1 MIVSGDTTLTGNLI
15 VSGTVEYTN
24 VTTLKIQDPIIEQG
38 GNANGAPLTN
48 NDGKDRGQL
57 LHYYTTAPVDAF
69 MGYKNSSGEFVF
81 ASNASISS
89 DVITVNTYGNI
100 HAGNANLGN
109 LVTANYYTGNGYLLT
124 NLNGSNI
131 QGNVTSA
138 VQSHYANIA
147 NSVSGSNVSGN
158 VTSAVQSH
166 YANIANSVTGGN
178 VSGQVGNALVAGTV
192 YTNAQPNITSVGTLS
207 SLSVT
212 ANISSGNAN
221 LGNLVVANFFSGDG
235 GYLSNL
241 QISGATVANAN
252 YANFAGTVLTN
263 AQPNITSVGTLSNL
277 TIIGNITA
285 GNATIGAGLGGNIT
299 GANLISS
306 NYFTGNGSLLTY
318 ITGANVFGNVTS
330 AVQSHYANIANSVA
344 GGNVSGQVG
353 NALIAGTVYTNA
365 QPNITS
371 VGTLAS
377 LNVTANISSGNAN
390 LGNLVVANFFSG
402 DGGYLS
408 NLQISG
414 ATVANANYATYAGT
428 VLTNAQPNITSV
440 GTLSSLSVSANITSG
455 NAIIGGGSGGS
466 ITGANL
472 VSANYFTG
480 NGSLLT
486 SLTGSNV
493 SGNVTSAVQSHYA
506 NIANSVAGG
515 NVSGQVSNALVAG
528 TVYTNAQ
535 PNITSVG
542 SLSGLTVSNS
552 SGVVDF
558 TTTANVTLGNVSNL
572 HISGGSAGYTLRTD
586 GAGNLSWAVDSAAAG
601 GNTTEVQFNDTGSLT
616 GNSNFTFNKTTSVL
630 TVTGN
635 VVSNNANLGNLV
647 IANYFSGS
655 GNLLSNIQGS
665 NVSGNVTSAVQS
677 QYANIANSV
686 AGANVSGNVTSAVQA
701 HYANIANSV
710 AGANVSGNVDSA
722 IQSHYA
728 NIANSVAGGNVS
740 GQVGNALI
748 AGTVYTNAQPNIT
761 SVGSLSGLTVSNSSG
776 IVDFTTTANVTLGN
790 VSNLHISGGSA
801 GYTLRTDGTGN
812 LSWAVDSAAAGGNTT
827 EVQFNDTGSLTGNSN
842 FTFNKTTSALTVTG
856 NISGNYLISNALTA
870 TRVPFVGSSKQLQ
883 DSTNLIWDNPNQVL
897 KVGAGGTEIG
907 GDAGYGYVS
916 ATKVIPT
923 NLTNT
928 RLVFSDSTHRLVD
941 SANLAFTGTQL
952 NVIGVANVSGN
963 VTSGNANLGN
973 LVTANFF
980 TGNGYYLTGL
990 PAGYSNTDVAAY
1002 LPTYT
1007 GNVAA
1012 GNLLTNNLLY
1022 SNGSPYIFTT
1032 TAAGSNT
1039 YVQFNDNNAF
1049 AGSANFTFDNTS
1061 NTLSVT
1067 NIIANGSGLT
1077 SLTGANVTGQVAN
1090 ALVSGTVYTN
1100 AQPNIT
1106 SVGTLSGLT
1115 VNGTSDLGDVSNITI
1130 TGGTAGYVLTT
1141 NGAGAVSWQATTG
1154 GGGTSGFVNI
1164 VKNRFTGN
1172 AVANTFSLTTTP
1184 ASVNLIEVNI
1194 DGLLQVSNT
1203 YSLAGSVVSFP
1214 TPPASGQIIEVT
1226 TYGSANVTGGDG
1238 AIQFSTSSNL
1248 LASSANLNFDSVTN
1262 TLTANYFSGNGSAL
1276 TGIAG
1281 ANITGTV
1288 ANANYATYAG
1298 TVITNAQPNITST
1311 GTLASLSVTGNIS
1324 GNNITSNSN
1333 LTVSGGYLTIDTG
1346 LIAVSSGNA
1355 GMFTSGISN
1364 INIGLAGNV
1373 TLGSTTG
1380 TVNARGTLSGANIT
1394 TSGNLSVSDTASI
1407 TNLKVNDFYSN
1418 RTPVTVTTNT
1428 VVDSFPI
1435 NKYRS
1440 AKYTMRINSDDGY
1453 QAVEALLIHNGIQS
1467 FVTIYGS
1474 LSTIST
1480 EIVTLST
1487 DINSGTV
1494 RMLATTVSA
1503 NTTVNMLGTYVAD

>member
-1 MIVSGDTTLTGNLI
+1 M
-15 VSGTVEYTN
+15 
-24 VTTLKIQDPIIEQG
+24 
-38 GNANGAPLTN
+38 
-48 NDGKDRGQL
+48 
-57 LHYYTTAPVDAF
+57 
-69 MGYKNSSGEFVF
+69 
-81 ASNASISS
+81 
-89 DVITVNTYGNI
+89 
-100 HAGNANLGN
+100 
-109 LVTANYYTGNGYLLT
+109 
-124 NLNGSNI
+124 
-131 QGNVTSA
+131 
-138 VQSHYANIA
+138 
-147 NSVSGSNVSGN
+147 
-158 VTSAVQSH
+158 
-166 YANIANSVTGGN
+166 
-178 VSGQVGNALVAGTV
+178 GNALVAGTV
-192 YTNAQPNITSVGTLS
+192 YTNEQPNITSVGTLS
-207 SLSVT
+207 SLTVT
-212 ANISSGNAN
+212 
-221 LGNLVVANFFSGDG
+221 
-235 GYLSNL
+235 
-241 QISGATVANAN
+241 
-252 YANFAGTVLTN
+252 
-263 AQPNITSVGTLSNL
+263 
-277 TIIGNITA
+277 
-285 GNATIGAGLGGNIT
+285 
-299 GANLISS
+299 
-306 NYFTGNGSLLTY
+306 
-318 ITGANVFGNVTS
+318 
-330 AVQSHYANIANSVA
+330 
-344 GGNVSGQVG
+344 
-353 NALIAGTVYTNA
+353 
-365 QPNITS
+365 
-371 VGTLAS
+371 
-377 LNVTANISSGNAN
+377 
-390 LGNLVVANFFSG
+390 
-402 DGGYLS
+402 
-408 NLQISG
+408 
-414 ATVANANYATYAGT
+414 
-428 VLTNAQPNITSV
+428 
-440 GTLSSLSVSANITSG
+440 ANITSG
-455 NAIIGGGSGGS
+455 NAIIGGGS

-472 VSANYFTG
+472 VSANYISG

-493 SGNVTSAVQSHYA
+493 SGNVTSAIQSHYA

-535 PNITSVG
+535 PNITSIG
-542 SLSGLTVSNS
+542 SLSGLIVNNS
-552 SGVVDF
+552 SGVIDF

-586 GAGNLSWAVDSAAAG
+586 GTGNLSWAVDSAAAG

-677 QYANIANSV
+677 HYANIANSV
-686 AGANVSGNVTSAVQA
+686 SGSNVSGNVTSAVQSHYANIANSVSGSNVSGNVTSAVQA

-710 AGANVSGNVDSA
+710 AG
-722 IQSHYA
+722 
-728 NIANSVAGGNVS
+728 GNVS
-740 GQVGNALI
+740 GQVGNALV

-842 FTFNKTTSALTVTG
+842 FTFNKSTSLLTVNG
-856 NISGNYLISNALTA
+856 NVVSNNANLGNLVIANFFSGSGNLLSNIQ
-870 TRVPFVGSSKQLQ
+870 GS
-883 DSTNLIWDNPNQVL
+883 
-897 KVGAGGTEIG
+897 
-907 GDAGYGYVS
+907 
-916 ATKVIPT
+916 
-923 NLTNT
+923 
-928 RLVFSDSTHRLVD
+928 
-941 SANLAFTGTQL
+941 
-952 NVIGVANVSGN
+952 NVSGN
-963 VTSGNANLGN
+963 VTSAVQSHYANIANSVAGGNVSGQVGNALVAGTVYTNAQPNITSVGTLSSLTVTANITSGNANLGN

-1049 AGSANFTFDNTS
+1049 AGSANFTFNKTS

-1067 NIIANGSGLT
+1067 NIIANGSGLI

-1154 GGGTSGFVNI
+1154 GSGTSGFVNI

-1194 DGLLQVSNT
+1194 DGLLQISNT
-1203 YSLAGSVVSFP
+1203 YSLAGSVVSFS
-1214 TPPASGQIIEVT
+1214 TPPATGQIIEVT
-1226 TYGSANVTGGDG
+1226 TYGSANITGGDG

-1281 ANITGTV
+1281 ANVSGTV

-1380 TVNARGTLSGANIT
+1380 NVSARGTLSGANIT

-1418 RTPVTVTTNT
+1418 RTPISVTTNT
-1428 VVDSFPI
+1428 VVDSFSI

-1453 QAVEALLIHNGIQS
+1453 QAVEALLIHNGTQS

-1487 DINSGTV
+1487 DINSGSV